1 MAGYKPSLEQ
11 QLKQT
16 QTLKLSHQQLMLLRL
31 LEVPTI
37 ELEDK
42 IKQEI
47 EENPALEDLSDGTS
61 DRIDDNSQT
70 ESSDDDYDDY
80 GDDEGKENRDD
91 YDYDADDY
99 EDDKYDFKDTDMP
112 DYDEKAEDYLMSRYS
127 GDDNDYIEPTYGDEK
142 TMLDILVEQIDFMSG
157 IDEKI
162 SRYAKYVVGNLDSY
176 GFLRRSVEQLADDFS
191 FSSGENVRDEDMAQ
205 AVDLVKTL
213 DPPGVGAQDLREC
226 LLLQLKRKV
235 DKDDYTLLATRAVED
250 CFDDVSLRR
259 LDRVAQKL
267 GISSDDAIKTFSVIS
282 ELNPRPYSS
291 EDRYEMQSMH
301 IEPDFEVHTE
311 DGQLVLT
318 VLKGR
323 IPELGVSRAYQE
335 MIATYTKGDKKSLT
349 RSQKDA
355 AMFAKQ
361 KVESAEWFIRAIKQ
375 RSSTL
380 YDVVNRIVMYQ
391 RRYFLSGDKSLL
403 RPMTLKDVAALSKYE
418 VSTISR
424 VTSGKYIQTEFGTFA
439 LKDLF
444 TDSMTNDEGDDV
456 STAYIKDLIK
466 KAVDE
471 ENKQSPLTDEQ
482 IVALIAEK
490 GINLARRTVAKY
502 RDQLGIP
509 STRSRRVV
517 I

>member
-1 MAGYKPSLEQ
+1 MEQ

-16 QTLKLSHQQLMLLRL
+16 QTLKLSHQQLMLLKL

-47 EENPALEDLSDGTS
+47 EENPALEELSDGTS
-61 DRIDDNSQT
+61 DRLDDDNSND
-70 ESSDDDYDDY
+70 SNDDYDDY
-80 GDDEGKENRDD
+80 GDVSDKESRDD
-91 YDYDADDY
+91 YDDYNDDY
-99 EDDKYDFKDTDMP
+99 EDRYDIKDSDIA
-112 DYDEKAEDYLMSRYS
+112 DFDERAEDYLMSRYS
-127 GDDNDYIEPTYGDEK
+127 AEDGDYTEQTYREESS
-142 TMLDILVEQIDFMSG
+142 MLDTLVEQVDFMSG
-157 IDEKI
+157 IDPKI
-162 SRYAKYVVGNLDSY
+162 ARYAKYVLGSLDSY
-176 GFLRRSVEQLADDFS
+176 GFLRRSVEQLSDDFS
-191 FSSGENVRDEDMAQ
+191 FNSGENVRDEDMAQ

-226 LLLQLKRKV
+226 LLLQLKRKQEK
-235 DKDDYTLLATRAVED
+235 DKYASFAIRAVED

-267 GISSDDAIKTFSVIS
+267 GISSDDVMKTFSVIS
-282 ELNPRPYSS
+282 SLNPRPYST
-291 EDRYEMQSMH
+291 EEKYELQSMH

-323 IPELGVSRAYQE
+323 IPELGISRAYQE
-335 MIATYTKGDKKSLT
+335 MITTYTKGDKKSLT

-361 KVESAEWFIRAIKQ
+361 KVENAEWFIRAIKQ

-380 YDVVNRIVMYQ
+380 YDVVHRIVMYQ
-391 RRYFLSGDKSLL
+391 KRYFLSGDKSLL
-403 RPMTLKDVAALSKYE
+403 RPMTLKDVAALTKYE
-418 VSTISR
+418 LSTISR

-444 TDSMTNDEGDDV
+444 TDSMTNEDGDDV

-466 KAVDE
+466 KAVEE